1 MSAQTFVHRGML
13 CCTTVTVM
21 KRGPSSMST
30 KSCVTGGG
38 ASCIQ
43 HPIEMVQFTSMHK
56 DLGPE
61 PTGLAWG
68 HVSVSRVG
76 GNERWGQQDPWEL
89 LGWLIWPVW

>member
-21 KRGPSSMST
+21 KRGPSSMFT
-30 KSCVTGGG
+30 KSCVTGG

-43 HPIEMVQFTSMHK
+43 RPIEMVQFTSMHK